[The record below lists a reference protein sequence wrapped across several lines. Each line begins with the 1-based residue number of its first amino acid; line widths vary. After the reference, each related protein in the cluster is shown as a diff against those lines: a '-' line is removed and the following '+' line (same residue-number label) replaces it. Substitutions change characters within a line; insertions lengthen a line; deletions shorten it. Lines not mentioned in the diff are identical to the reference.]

1 MNKTQEQLMYILS
14 NSIRGKNEYNIR
26 SDIKSLDDIFN
37 EAKDHKVDGFIYYYL
52 NKNFLKLNEENKI
65 ILNTIKKDV
74 FLESVRQSQHIKI
87 ISKVLEEFNKNNI
100 PVIVL
105 KGLVVRYLYPQPDL
119 RTMSDADFLVH
130 SDDLDKSKELLLS
143 LGYVEYKQDH
153 EHGAHV
159 IFIKGSTVIE
169 VHWKLI
175 NEDYY
180 NGDTSFENSLWENTI
195 KVKVEETE
203 TLSLGLE
210 DLALHLC
217 IHMAVH
223 LACNGFG
230 IRQLCDLVLLVEK
243 LGKDID
249 WNIFLRK
256 AEEANVKKFSRAI
269 FYICNLLFNM
279 EIPLEIKTGENI
291 QEKYINL
298 FINDI
303 FENGVNGKRDAS
315 ELFAKEFAF
324 QHKSDENRNIS
335 PAIRFFK
342 LIFPPIKKMNSK
354 YDYAKKC
361 IILYP
366 VAWMH
371 HLLEGIINNEYSFN
385 KKIKILIATINI
397 SKKRNKLIK
406 WLEL

>member
-37 EAKDHKVDGFIYYYL
+37 EAKAHKVDGFIYYYL

-230 IRQLCDLVLLVEK
+230 IRQLCDLVLVVEK
-243 LGKDID
+243 LGNEIN
-249 WNIFLRK
+249 WNIFLQK
-256 AEEANVKKFSRAI
+256 AEEANIKKFSVVI
-269 FYICNLLFNM
+269 FHICNYMFNM
-279 EIPLEIKTGENI
+279 DIPIEFKSDLNI

-298 FINDI
+298 FIDDI
-303 FENGVNGKRDAS
+303 FNNGVNGKKDES

-324 QHKSDENRNIS
+324 QYKDDERRNIS
-335 PAIRFFK
+335 ASRKFIK
-342 LIFPPIKKMNSK
+342 LMFPPIKEMSEK
-354 YDYAKKC
+354 YNYAKKNKILC
-361 IILYP
+361 IF
-366 VAWMH
+366 AWIH
-371 HLLEGIINNEYSFN
+371 HLFEGV
-385 KKIKILIATINI
+385 KIKDYSLSQKAKILTKTISI
-397 SKKRNKLIK
+397 CKKREKLIK
-406 WLEL
+406 WLEI

>member
-37 EAKDHKVDGFIYYYL
+37 EAKAHKVDGFIYYYL

-180 NGDTSFENSLWENTI
+180 NGDTSFDSS
-195 KVKVEETE
+195 
-203 TLSLGLE
+203 TL
-210 DLALHLC
+210 
-217 IHMAVH
+217 
-223 LACNGFG
+223 
-230 IRQLCDLVLLVEK
+230 
-243 LGKDID
+243 
-249 WNIFLRK
+249 
-256 AEEANVKKFSRAI
+256 
-269 FYICNLLFNM
+269 
-279 EIPLEIKTGENI
+279 
-291 QEKYINL
+291 
-298 FINDI
+298 
-303 FENGVNGKRDAS
+303 
-315 ELFAKEFAF
+315 
-324 QHKSDENRNIS
+324 
-335 PAIRFFK
+335 
-342 LIFPPIKKMNSK
+342 
-354 YDYAKKC
+354 
-361 IILYP
+361 
-366 VAWMH
+366 
-371 HLLEGIINNEYSFN
+371 
-385 KKIKILIATINI
+385 
-397 SKKRNKLIK
+397 
-406 WLEL
+406 